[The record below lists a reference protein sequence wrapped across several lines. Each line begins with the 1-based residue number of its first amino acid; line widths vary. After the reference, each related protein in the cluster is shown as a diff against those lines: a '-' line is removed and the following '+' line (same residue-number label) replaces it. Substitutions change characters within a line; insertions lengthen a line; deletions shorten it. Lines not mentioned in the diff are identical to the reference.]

1 MAYTIAFHIL
11 AAVIWVGGMF
21 FAYHALRPA
30 AASLLEPPQRLT
42 LWVGVFQRFF
52 LWVWLAIAT
61 LLVSGYWMVFQYFG
75 GLTAASMHIQIM
87 HAGAWLMIAIY
98 LYVFFA
104 PFRALR
110 QAVAIRSWP
119 EAGSELNKIR
129 KMVALN
135 ITLGLFIIIVASAGR
150 YL

>member
-1 MAYTIAFHIL
+1 MAYSIAFHVL

-61 LLVSGYWMVFQYFG
+61 LLISGYWMMFQYFG
-75 GLTAASMHIQIM
+75 GLLAAPMHIQIM

-110 QAVAIRSWP
+110 QAVAIRSWQA
-119 EAGSELNKIR
+119 AGAELNKIR

-135 ITLGLFIIIVASAGR
+135 TTLGLFIIIVASAGR